1 MPRDSFHIVQML
13 QNNQNG
19 FAAEAAPRTPLGELT
34 ALPKPR
40 KNGLGPLSGGRGGQN
55 RKGRG
60 RKVNKVGE
68 LAGEREDR
76 EGKARGWTLPRL
88 ANIIAG
94 AHQNNNN
101 HINFY

>member
-1 MPRDSFHIVQML
+1 MVQML

-34 ALPKPR
+34 ALPTPAKMD
-40 KNGLGPLSGGRGGQN
+40 LGRLAAGGE
-55 RKGRG
+55 GRG